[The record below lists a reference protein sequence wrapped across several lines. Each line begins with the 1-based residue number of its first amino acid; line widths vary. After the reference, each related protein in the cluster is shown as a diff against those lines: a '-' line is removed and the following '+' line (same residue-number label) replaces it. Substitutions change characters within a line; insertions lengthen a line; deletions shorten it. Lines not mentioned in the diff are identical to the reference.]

1 MYFLIFKYN
10 VNRILLLVVHD
21 RIDNIIFITNFI
33 ELKAF
38 SEDLLAFG
46 FNYAVESR
54 KTENRKKTSKYHV
67 RQTKRKNS
75 SGKS

>member
-10 VNRILLLVVHD
+10 VNRILILVVHD
-21 RIDNIIFITNFI
+21 RIDNI